1 MLTHKWLL
9 SWSGAISWDISRS
22 WSAALIYPI
31 AQRHAFFFAGLSS
44 CCCPFFLK
52 NMSLCPSTSP
62 SPPSSDSSASTASRY
77 QSHQLPP
84 PTLVSG
90 LDGGIYLAAA
100 RFVEFVDFMH
110 LFCFSHISWDAHW
123 AYFIIA
129 IPFYLLLCVIFTK
142 GHFIWAWHCLSLISG
157 TAELFSVKSS

>member
-1 MLTHKWLL
+1 MVRGHQLRYQPLL
-9 SWSGAISWDISRS
+9 ISCSHLSD
-22 WSAALIYPI
+22 SAATRLLLRWPI
-31 AQRHAFFFAGLSS
+31 VLLLPFFF
-44 CCCPFFLK
+44 K